1 MDSTIMFVSVAQ
13 GRAVGSGQ
21 SDVQRVVMVLQL
33 CAGLAVCKIMSD
45 IATRT
50 LEGADACYLFA
61 IFPSFASAG
70 DHARKPCS
78 LMRC

>member
-13 GRAVGSGQ
+13 GRAVGNGQ

-50 LEGADACYLFA
+50 LEGADAC
-61 IFPSFASAG
+61 
-70 DHARKPCS
+70 
-78 LMRC
+78 